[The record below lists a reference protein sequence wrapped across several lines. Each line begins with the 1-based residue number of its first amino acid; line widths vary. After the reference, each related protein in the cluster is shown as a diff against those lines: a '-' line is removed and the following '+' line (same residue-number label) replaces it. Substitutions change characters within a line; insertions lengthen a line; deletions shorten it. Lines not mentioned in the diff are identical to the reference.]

1 MLKTLLLAT
10 LTGFSIGACQKSDDT
25 PIKIGILHS
34 LTGTM
39 AISERPVVD
48 ATLLAIEEI
57 NQSGGLLG
65 RKLVPVIADGKSD
78 WPTFASEAERLIT
91 VEKVAVVFG
100 CWTSASRKTVKPIFE
115 KYNSL
120 LFYPVQYE
128 GLEESPNIIYMG
140 AAPNQQIVPAIS
152 WAAEH
157 LGKRLYLIGSD
168 YVFPRVANWIIR
180 KQAQLLGLDIVGES
194 YIPLGTTDFDKIV
207 ADIKTSKPDV
217 VINTINGSSN
227 IDFFHAYAGAGFSSR
242 KLPIISFSIGDNE
255 FMAMGNKVEQAGHYA
270 AWSYFQALPQEKNQR
285 FVSAF
290 RQRFGQDRRI
300 SDPMETAYSA
310 VQLWAMAAR
319 SHNAV
324 DTAGVINALRTISL
338 EAPEGIV
345 AIDFEN
351 RHAWRA
357 MRIGKLN
364 AEGGFDIVWDSGKLI
379 YPEPWPLRIL
389 PTDGRRF
396 LQNLYE
402 MWGGSWSAP
411 AEAQS

>member
-10 LTGFSIGACQKSDDT
+10 LTVFSIGACQKSDDT

-255 FMAMGNKVEQAGHYA
+255 LMAMGNKVEQAGHYA

-379 YPEPWPLRIL
+379 HPEPWPLRIL